1 MKRNVPAAEL
11 DSRFSAPAA
20 KPTSWA
26 EARALLEQAKV
37 YWITTVRPD
46 GRPHVTSL
54 FAVWLD
60 DAFYFCTGDTERKAK
75 NLARSAHCVVTTG
88 CHVDEGLDVVIE
100 GDAVKVSEEARL
112 RRLAELWKSKY
123 NWDWKVKSG
132 AFRGKDGNVATVY
145 EVAPATAFGFAKGAT
160 PGQTRWRF

>member
-1 MKRNVPAAEL
+1 MNTKGPSAEL

-20 KPTSWA
+20 KPTAWA
-26 EARALLEQAKV
+26 DAVALLREAKV
-37 YWITTVRPD
+37 YWLTTVRPD

-60 DAFYFCTGDTERKAK
+60 DAFYFCTGDSERKAK
-75 NLARSAHCVVTTG
+75 NLARSAHCVITTG

-100 GDAVKVSEEARL
+100 GDAVRVGEEARL
-112 RRLAELWKSKY
+112 RRLAEEWKTKY
-123 NWDWKVKSG
+123 DWSWKVRG
-132 AFRGKDGNVATVY
+132 AAFRGDDGKMATVY
-145 EVAPATAFGFAKGAT
+145 EVVPSTAFGFAKGSA

>member
-26 EARALLEQAKV
+26 DARALLEEAKV
-37 YWITTVRPD
+37 YWLTTVRPD

-100 GDAVKVSEEARL
+100 GDAVKVSDLVSA
-112 RRLAELWKSKY
+112 
-123 NWDWKVKSG
+123 V
-132 AFRGKDGNVATVY
+132 RGKVS
-145 EVAPATAFGFAKGAT
+145 
-160 PGQTRWRF
+160 

>member
-1 MKRNVPAAEL
+1 MKRSVPAAEL
-11 DSRFSAPAA
+11 DPRFSSAAA

-26 EARALLEQAKV
+26 DATALLEQAKI
-37 YWITTVRPD
+37 YWLTTVRPD

-112 RRLAELWKSKY
+112 RRLAAAWKAKY
-123 NWDWKVKSG
+123 DWDWKVKAG
-132 AFRGKDGNVATVY
+132 AFRDKDGRSATVY

>member
-1 MKRNVPAAEL
+1 MRRNVPAAEL
-11 DSRFSAPAA
+11 DPRFSAPAA
-20 KPTSWA
+20 KPTAWA
-26 EARALLEQAKV
+26 DALALLEQAKI
-37 YWITTVRPD
+37 YWLTTVRPD

-75 NLARSAHCVVTTG
+75 NLARTAHCVITTG

-100 GDAVKVSEEARL
+100 GDAVKVTEEARL

-123 NWDWKVKSG
+123 NWNWKVRGG
-132 AFRGKDGNVATVY
+132 AFRGDDGNAATVY
-145 EVAPATAFGFAKGAT
+145 EVAPTMAFGFAKGAT